1 MSVEKHREEVIKYLT
16 KLNERQITIFHRVEK
31 IEKHLELLNGKT
43 NTNNVEI
50 SKIKTWGG
58 VALFAIPIIVNLI
71 MKVS

>member
-1 MSVEKHREEVIKYLT
+1 MKVEQHREEVIKHLT

-43 NTNNVEI
+43 NTNNIEI
-50 SKIKTWGG
+50 AKIKTWGG
-58 VALFAIPIIVNLI
+58 VALFAMPIIINLI

>member
-1 MSVEKHREEVIKYLT
+1 MKTEQHREEVIKYLT

-50 SKIKTWGG
+50 EKIKTWGG